1 MEKLVLRVLTKCCL
15 LDPVQKFPRRG
26 TFHSI
31 IYDNLESNL
40 RSNEH
45 FLGSSETSEALKNI
59 QACMDLISLV
69 YGHDQLSVYD
79 STCLLLSDS
88 TIMHSRS
95 ILSMECTAT
104 NYT

>member
-1 MEKLVLRVLTKCCL
+1 MGVH
-15 LDPVQKFPRRG
+15 RREIPHLQV
-26 TFHSI
+26 TMYHFVYYINTIS
-31 IYDNLESNL
+31 LCECESNL

-59 QACMDLISLV
+59 QACMDLINLV

-79 STCLLLSDS
+79 STCLVLSDS
-88 TIMHSRS
+88 TIMHSRG